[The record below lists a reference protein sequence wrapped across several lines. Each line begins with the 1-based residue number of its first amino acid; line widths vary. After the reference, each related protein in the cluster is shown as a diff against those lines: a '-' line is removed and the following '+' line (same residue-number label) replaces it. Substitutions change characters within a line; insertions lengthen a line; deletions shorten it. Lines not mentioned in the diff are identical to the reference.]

1 MDYEY
6 AGQKLS
12 YQAPIIEQLVYLS
25 KLLTDNGILYW
36 LDFGTLLGAVRNGR
50 IIPWDYDIDISIYHD
65 NVPKVEALTA
75 AIEKDGFSFLA
86 DRNQQHARIIRFF
99 HAGKFEF
106 HCDIYPWV
114 IDGDSM
120 FVTVLPEYR
129 LPTSCFRDMGEI
141 EFEGAMY
148 PYWIPVEPFLV
159 KAYGEDWR
167 VPKVLSGNTVYA
179 KMYDPDN
186 TDIAAEM
193 AKYKGY

>member
-6 AGQKLS
+6 TGQKLS
-12 YQAPIIEQLVYLS
+12 YQATIIEQLVYLS
-25 KLLTDNGILYW
+25 KLLTDNGIRYW
-36 LDFGTLLGAVRNGR
+36 LDFGTLLGAVRNGKF
-50 IIPWDYDIDISIYHD
+50 IPWDYDIDISIYHD
-65 NVPKVEALTA
+65 DVPKVEGLTE
-75 AIEKDGFSFLA
+75 AIAKDGFSFLA

-114 IDGDSM
+114 VDGDEA
-120 FVTVLPEYR
+120 FVTVLPDYR
-129 LPTSCFRDMGEI
+129 LPTSCFTEMGEI
-141 EFEGAMY
+141 EFEGLMY
-148 PYWIPVEPFLV
+148 PCWIPVEPFLV

-167 VPKVLSGNTVYA
+167 TPKILSGNTIYA

-186 TDIAAEM
+186 KDIAIEM